1 MFDNKNHYGSISRLL
16 HWGMALLLL
25 WQFATALS
33 HELLEDT
40 ALGDFMW
47 SAHKPTGFI
56 LLLLIVVRTVWA
68 LLNLSRRPPSLNWA
82 ARLGHIA
89 LYVLML
95 VVPTLGLLR
104 QYGSGRAFEPFGI
117 PLFGGFEKEIEWL
130 VAPGNL
136 LHGSLAWTLLALI
149 VGHIVMAFWHRK
161 KSGDTDVIPR
171 MWR

>member
-1 MFDNKNHYGSISRLL
+1 MFDNNNYYGVISRVL

-25 WQFATALS
+25 WQFLTAFSREWLD
-33 HELLEDT
+33 DT

-47 SAHKPTGFI
+47 SAHKPTGVV
-56 LLLLIVVRTVWA
+56 LLLLIVLRILWA
-68 LLNLSRRPPSLNWA
+68 LLNLSRRPPSINWA

-104 QYGSGRAFEPFGI
+104 QYGSGRSFEPFGI
-117 PLFGGFEKEIEWL
+117 SLFAGFEGKIEWL
-130 VAPGNL
+130 VESGNL

-161 KSGDTDVIPR
+161 KSSETDVIPR